1 MEWNNSNVRMLPE
14 EEGMVTGVRNVELLE
29 QATNTLPRHINKTVE
44 LFIEKLKSEKQI
56 KNTDNA
62 ELDKYQLYYLLTTY
76 PELLQSDFAGNTRV
90 RTEKTDAEI
99 ADLLANRYAQNK
111 DNKSDVN
118 DKTYLLTLIHN
129 NKADINQIFTLENI
143 VEAELKKLSDTT
155 SKQLSVAQFNDA
167 VSTTM
172 NNIEKVMN
180 MYKPIPETRSCIAK
194 LLHYFNV
201 VIRIR
206 SMMNKMPKQINNINK
221 IKKEKQWPS
230 VKKTIQI
237 LANQKAETLENAVN
251 QIDTAF
257 KKLSETMES
266 LSQSRKT
273 VTKTYTNE
281 ANTKKYRQNARVAEQ
296 KKINNAAARIKYE
309 REEQERKDAAK
320 KRDKEALNAEIA
332 KMKANNNAKEK
343 VRHANLEKK
352 GLLYLEEKRKERIE
366 KEKRAFEAYGP
377 SKEELNEQK
386 AVEEAL
392 REKKAKQLAEESGGK
407 TLQERMAAFTTK
419 EQKPPKKL
427 SFSAPVPVINQ
438 NYMELLEKF
447 LIWLST
453 QQQLINRVAI
463 AQKTDF
469 INFIKDT
476 ILNKIRSKENFKNDI
491 KANNFLYIIKEYINS
506 KGGVHD
512 ILINVWAAENMR
524 ELNAAELQFLAA
536 TINNSILVQTV
547 RGGANKMLTKRRKIS
562 KRLQTKKKHSR
573 G

>member
-14 EEGMVTGVRNVELLE
+14 EEGIVTDVRNVELLE
-29 QATNTLPRHINKTVE
+29 LATNTLPKHISDTVE
-44 LFIEKLKSEKQI
+44 LFITKLKTAKQI
-56 KNTDNA
+56 NNTDDI
-62 ELDKYQLYYLLTTY
+62 ELNKHDLYYLLTTY

-99 ADLLANRYAQNK
+99 AELLSNRYALEKQDVKN
-111 DNKSDVN
+111 SDVN

-167 VSTTM
+167 VSTTK

-392 REKKAKQLAEESGGK
+392 REKKAKQLAEESRGK
-407 TLQERMAAFTTK
+407 TLQERMVAFTTK

-453 QQQLINRVAI
+453 QQPLINRVAP

-469 INFIKDT
+469 INFIKND
-476 ILNKIRSKENFKNDI
+476 ILNKIRNQENFKNDI
-491 KANNFLYIIKEYINS
+491 KANNFLYKIKQYIDS
-506 KGGVHD
+506 KEGVYNF
-512 ILINVWAAENMR
+512 LVNEWSAKSNQ
-524 ELNAAELQFLAA
+524 ELNAKEQIFLTAL
-536 TINNSILVQTV
+536 INNSILVQTV
-547 RGGANKMLTKRRKIS
+547 RGGAGKMLTKRQKIF
-562 KRLQTKKKHSR
+562 KGLQTKKR
-573 G
+573 RV